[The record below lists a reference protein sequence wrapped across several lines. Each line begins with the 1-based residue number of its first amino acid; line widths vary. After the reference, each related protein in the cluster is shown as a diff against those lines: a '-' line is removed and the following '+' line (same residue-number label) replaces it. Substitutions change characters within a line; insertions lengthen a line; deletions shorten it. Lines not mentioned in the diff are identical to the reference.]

1 MYKSQGNILFN
12 HSVRPKVYLPGGNGF
27 TLFTIY
33 CGTFYSIPGKLS
45 SAPALRTS

>member
-27 TLFTIY
+27 TTY

-45 SAPALRTS
+45 S